1 MKEGGV
7 GVEEIHYYYYLS
19 EDGGDDDDL
28 IAAKPQK
35 AKIQLRKLLRY
46 KRDIQGE
53 ITKEENRE

>member
-28 IAAKPQK
+28 IAGANWEEDLNRLEQK
-35 AKIQLRKLLRY
+35 RNPW
-46 KRDIQGE
+46 GG
-53 ITKEENRE
+53 